1 MREPGGPPLGDD
13 AFDQLLA
20 YARLD
25 LTAERKEAAAPG
37 FAAVLALL
45 DSLEGIELGETP
57 PATAF
62 DPSWE

>member
-1 MREPGGPPLGDD
+1 MRPPLSDD
-13 AFDQLLA
+13 AFDHLLT

-25 LTAERKEAAAPG
+25 LTAERKQGAAAG

-62 DPSWE
+62 DAGWE

>member
-1 MREPGGPPLGDD
+1 MRPPLGDD
-13 AFDQLLA
+13 AFDQLLT

-25 LTAERKEAAAPG
+25 LTAERKQGAAGG

-45 DSLEGIELGETP
+45 DTLESVELGETP

-62 DPSWE
+62 DASWE